1 MTPWW
6 PLFGSDPR
14 LVRQAFRVGMTQ
26 KEREIRGLLAE
37 VRRLRPRRLLEI
49 GSSAGGT
56 LYLWTRAAAEDATVV
71 SIDLPAGG
79 VGDPEEA
86 ERLHR
91 FERFRRG
98 RQRLYLLRA
107 DSHAGL
113 TQRRLAEILQGQ
125 ALDFL
130 FIDGD
135 HSYDGV
141 RRDFDNYAPL
151 VRPDGLIA
159 MHDVHP
165 HSQGWGG
172 EVPQFWSEIRDRYA
186 GSELVES
193 PVQDG
198 FGIGLIRM
206 PAPALSAPRSGR
218 PRA

>member
-1 MTPWW
+1 
-6 PLFGSDPR
+6 
-14 LVRQAFRVGMTQ
+14 MTQ

-56 LYLWTRAAAEDATVV
+56 LYLWTRAAAEDATIV
-71 SIDLPAGG
+71 SVDLPSGG

-113 TQRRLAEILQGQ
+113 TRRRLAEILQGQ
-125 ALDFL
+125 GLDFL

-141 RRDFDNYAPL
+141 RRDFDDYAPL

-193 PVQDG
+193 PAQDG

>member
-1 MTPWW
+1 
-6 PLFGSDPR
+6 
-14 LVRQAFRVGMTQ
+14 MTQ
-26 KEREIRGLLAE
+26 KEREIRGLLTE

-56 LYLWTRAAAEDATVV
+56 LFLWTRAAAEDATIV

-79 VGDPEEA
+79 IRDPEEA
-86 ERLHR
+86 ERLQR

-113 TQRRLAEILQGQ
+113 TQRRLAQILEGQ

-141 RRDFDNYAPL
+141 RRDFDDYAPL
-151 VRPDGLIA
+151 VRPDGLVA
-159 MHDVHP
+159 LHDVHP
-165 HSQGWGG
+165 HSQAWGG
-172 EVPQFWSEIRDRYA
+172 EVPQFWSEIRDRYSA
-186 GSELVES
+186 SELLES
-193 PVQDG
+193 PAQDG
-198 FGIGLIRM
+198 YGIGLIRM
-206 PAPALSAPRSGR
+206 PVTALSGRRSGT

>member
-1 MTPWW
+1 
-6 PLFGSDPR
+6 
-14 LVRQAFRVGMTQ
+14 MTQ
-26 KEREIRGLLAE
+26 KESEIRGLLAE
-37 VRRLRPRRLLEI
+37 VRRLRPRRILEI

-56 LYLWTRAAAEDATVV
+56 LFLWTRAATDDATIV

-79 VGDPEEA
+79 LDDPEEA
-86 ERLHR
+86 ERLRR

-113 TQRRLAEILQGQ
+113 TQRRLAEILGGQ

-141 RRDFDNYAPL
+141 RRDFDDYTAL
-151 VRPDGLIA
+151 VRPDGLVA
-159 MHDVHP
+159 LHDVHP
-165 HSQGWGG
+165 HSRGWGG
-172 EVPQFWSEIRDRYA
+172 DVPRFWREVRDRYA
-186 GSELVES
+186 GGELLES
-193 PVQDG
+193 PAQDG

-206 PAPALSAPRSGR
+206 PALALSAPRSGT

>member
-1 MTPWW
+1 
-6 PLFGSDPR
+6 
-14 LVRQAFRVGMTQ
+14 VRQAFRVGMTQ
-26 KEREIRGLLAE
+26 KAREIRGLLAE
-37 VRRLRPRRLLEI
+37 VRRLRPRRVLEI

-56 LYLWTRAAAEDATVV
+56 LFLWTRVAADDATIV

-79 VGDPEEA
+79 LSDPEEA
-86 ERLHR
+86 ERLRR

-113 TQRRLAEILQGQ
+113 TQRRLVEILEGQ

-135 HSYDGV
+135 HSYEGV
-141 RRDFDNYAPL
+141 RRDFDDYAPL

-159 MHDVHP
+159 LHDVQP
-165 HSQGWGG
+165 HSRRWGG
-172 EVPQFWSEIRDRYA
+172 EVPQFWREVRDRYA
-186 GSELVES
+186 GNELLES
-193 PVQDG
+193 PAQDG

-206 PAPALSAPRSGR
+206 PTPALSAPRSGT

>member
-1 MTPWW
+1 
-6 PLFGSDPR
+6 
-14 LVRQAFRVGMTQ
+14 MTQ
-26 KEREIRGLLAE
+26 KEREIRGLLTE

-56 LYLWTRAAAEDATVV
+56 LFLWTRAAAEDATIV

-79 VGDPEEA
+79 IRDPEEA
-86 ERLHR
+86 ERLQR

-113 TQRRLAEILQGQ
+113 TQRRLAEILEGQ

-141 RRDFDNYAPL
+141 RRDFDDYAPL
-151 VRPDGLIA
+151 VRPDGLVA
-159 MHDVHP
+159 LHDVHP
-165 HSQGWGG
+165 HSQAWGG
-172 EVPQFWSEIRDRYA
+172 EVPQFWSEIRDRYSA
-186 GSELVES
+186 SELLES
-193 PVQDG
+193 PAQDG
-198 FGIGLIRM
+198 YGIGLIRM
-206 PAPALSAPRSGR
+206 PVTALSGRRSGT